1 MGSNPP
7 NLNVLSEIALAK
19 TKLQDLEA
27 EVYTG
32 SHIVDPAKEQ
42 SVERKMQQLGMERWE
57 MDIYISTAYNILQ
70 KLSCDI
76 QLFCINLGTKKYN
89 FRLGFPIVIKL
100 L

>member
-1 MGSNPP
+1 
-7 NLNVLSEIALAK
+7 
-19 TKLQDLEA
+19 
-27 EVYTG
+27 
-32 SHIVDPAKEQ
+32 
-42 SVERKMQQLGMERWE
+42 MQQLGMERWE

-89 FRLGFPIVIKL
+89 FRLGFPMVIKL